1 MDKIPVKTQV
11 KSSLPAWAPVRANS
25 VANQIVIQV
34 REALF
39 DGKLQPG
46 DLLGSEKDLSAQFSV
61 SRISVRD
68 ALRTLETMGIVEI
81 RVGAGGGARIATGNL
96 DYFSDAL
103 AVQFKLA
110 GITEH
115 EIIDLQ
121 VAIESAAV
129 SLAAKRRSEDDLE
142 RLADLLQE
150 AEAYLDDPANFT
162 LSGQQFHFAIVEA
175 SGNRALIAQFKTI
188 RHVIWSKNSRRA
200 KRGIA
205 EHALKVHQKLFEMI
219 KDQDHESAKKL
230 MDAHLES
237 IRAVAFPKEKVKGND
252 GMICC

>member
-1 MDKIPVKTQV
+1 MNKTILTNSQL
-11 KSSLPAWAPVRANS
+11 SWAPVRANS
-25 VANQIVIQV
+25 VANQIVVQI

-39 DGKLQPG
+39 DGKVKPG
-46 DLLGSEKDLSAQFSV
+46 DLLGSEKDLAAQFDV

-81 RVGAGGGARIATGNL
+81 RVGAGGGARVAEANL

-115 EIIDLQ
+115 EIIELQ

-129 SLAAKRRSEDDLE
+129 SLVAMQRGEDDLK
-142 RLADLLQE
+142 RLSDLLLE
-150 AEAYLDDPANFT
+150 AESYLDDPAKFT
-162 LSGQQFHFAIVEA
+162 LSGQQFHLAIVEA

-188 RHVIWSKNSRRA
+188 SHVIWAKNSRRA

-205 EHALKVHQKLFEMI
+205 EHALQVHQKLYVMI
-219 KDQDHESAKKL
+219 ENQDHESAKQL
-230 MDAHLES
+230 MDAHLKS
-237 IRAVAFPKEKVKGND
+237 IRAVAFPDENRKAAD
-252 GMICC
+252 GPICC